1 MSPEF
6 DKALVDYIRNPVPSF
21 YALLTQAVEKMNTE
35 AYNRGLDEGM
45 KATDPEVLYGR
56 MLAEEERNKV
66 PAPIWG

>member
-1 MSPEF
+1 MTE
-6 DKALVDYIRNPVPSF
+6 LET
-21 YALLTQAVEKMNTE
+21 LLRDLKVGPKNQDRLMRVVEKMNTE